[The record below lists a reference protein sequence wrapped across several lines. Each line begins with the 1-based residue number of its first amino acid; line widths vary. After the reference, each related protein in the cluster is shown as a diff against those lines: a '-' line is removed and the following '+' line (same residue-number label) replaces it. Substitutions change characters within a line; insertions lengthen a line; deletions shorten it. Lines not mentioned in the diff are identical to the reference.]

1 MFITTK
7 IALESSMACR
17 VFRGIK
23 LGTIEDVGGDTSK
36 ASTLHFRLRPR
47 GSRSAATALT
57 CSSAPEVLRGIKSP
71 HDGSNV
77 IDITKAMES
86 GESNSNSECKHESLQ
101 EHDNGR
107 SVGVDNVDVSQVVVD
122 RV

>member
-1 MFITTK
+1 MFIIPK

-36 ASTLHFRLRPR
+36 ASTLHFRRRPR
-47 GSRSAATALT
+47 GSRSAVTALT
-57 CSSAPEVLRGIKSP
+57 CDSAPEVLRGIKSP

-77 IDITKAMES
+77 IDITKAMKS
-86 GESNSNSECKHESLQ
+86 RESNFNSERKHESPQ
-101 EHDNGR
+101 EYDDGR
-107 SVGVDNVDVSQVVVD
+107 SVGVDISQVVVD